1 MRSGGRTES
10 RAQLGATGTVPIIM
24 CRSTTIVL
32 SLAIVIGACTSNPTT
47 DPADESTTGPS
58 GETSPTT
65 TEVTL
70 PPAEDVERG
79 VVDGV
84 IDGDTIQAVV
94 DGQRVEIRLI
104 GVDAPEAADCYG
116 GDSRTALSS
125 LVTGQTV
132 ALASDG
138 AEVDSSGRWL
148 RYAIIEST
156 PPVLVNAE
164 LVSDGAV
171 IPVHSGHAQQDD
183 FMARGDRA
191 YASGKGL
198 WGTFV
203 CGHSDDGVS
212 PDRPQLRV
220 SEVNLAPA
228 GTSEVDLTEEWFQIV
243 NQSYTVVDISGWLV
257 RNETGERFFDF
268 PAGTAV
274 AAGSSLRV
282 TTGCGNSTG
291 DVLYWCSET
300 PVWSISDNTV
310 ILRDQL
316 GNVVDRRTYETE

>member
-1 MRSGGRTES
+1 MRRF
-10 RAQLGATGTVPIIM
+10 
-24 CRSTTIVL
+24 TTIVL
-32 SLAIVIGACTSNPTT
+32 SLAIVLGACTSSPTT
-47 DPADESTTGPS
+47 DSVDDSTTGAS
-58 GETSPTT
+58 GESSPTT

-70 PPAEDVERG
+70 PPAEEVERG
-79 VVDGV
+79 TVDGV
-84 IDGDTIQAVV
+84 IDGDTLQAVV

-148 RYAIIEST
+148 RYVIVEST

-164 LVSDGAV
+164 LVSAGAV
-171 IPVHSGHAQQDD
+171 VPVHSGHAQQED
-183 FMARGDRA
+183 FLARGDRA

-203 CGHSDDGVS
+203 CGHSADGVS
-212 PDRPQLRV
+212 PDRPQLRI
-220 SEVNLAPA
+220 SEIGLAPA
-228 GTSEVDLTEEWFQIV
+228 GTNEVDLTEEWFQIV
-243 NQSYTVVDISGWLV
+243 NQSYTVVDIGGWLV
-257 RNETGERFFDF
+257 RNETGERYFDF
-268 PAGTAV
+268 PAGTTV
-274 AAGSSLRV
+274 AAGGSLRV
-282 TTGCGNSTG
+282 VTGCGNSAG

-300 PVWSISDNTV
+300 PVWSISDNTI

-316 GNVVDRRTYETE
+316 GNVVDRQTYEIE